1 MRWQHLHGTISNF
14 RVGQLVRS
22 ELLKAQKD
30 PMKKI
35 IFDYLDCSLHDFT
48 SKSRRHHLID
58 QTSWVRM
65 VSKLKPYLGG
75 LPVLGRVGCPH
86 KSPLMTIMGPG
97 MADLLGERS
106 LPTIHFHTTCIFKI
120 LSYIT
125 LLCDCYLLV
134 DSKFCKLWSW
144 ASLRFIAS
152 WQFQGQQCSR

>member
-125 LLCDCYLLV
+125 LLQWLPSLDRFKILQIVVMSL
-134 DSKFCKLWSW
+134 SKVHCQL
-144 ASLRFIAS
+144 AV
-152 WQFQGQQCSR
+152 SRTTVQ